1 MPDRSGTTYLI
12 ASHTAPDQVL
22 RLASTLR
29 RGSPGAALVLHHD
42 DRRCSI
48 DRAGLR
54 RLGVRLV
61 EPASAPNWGEAS
73 LLGMVLRCLRWCLDH
88 TDFDWLTLLSG
99 QDYPLRP
106 IAQIEQ
112 SLADSEVDA
121 FIEAWPCA
129 LPALREPVDEFAG
142 RYFFRW
148 RPTRSSSLWSLA
160 RAAPDRGRLV
170 RTRRLP
176 SGPWIGLR
184 AVRSPFGPGLA
195 CHRGSDWFT
204 LSRAAA
210 AAVDAFVRK
219 RPEVLRYYRRTLHPT
234 ESFIQ
239 TILANDASF
248 RVSGDYRRYTV
259 WGAPNQT
266 GPRVLRVDDVDAM
279 LASGCDFARKFDP
292 AVDRAVLDQLDRR
305 VHPA

>member
-29 RGSPGAALVLHHD
+29 RGSPGASLVLHHD
-42 DRRCSI
+42 DRRCGI
-48 DRAGLR
+48 DRAALR

-61 EPASAPNWGEAS
+61 EPPFAANWGEVS

-88 TDFDWLTLLSG
+88 TEFDWLTLLSG

-106 IAQIEQ
+106 VAQIEQ
-112 SLADSEVDA
+112 SLGDSQVDA

-129 LPALREPVDEFAG
+129 RPALREPVDEFAG

-148 RPTRSSSLWSLA
+148 RPTRSSTLWSLA
-160 RAAPDRGRLV
+160 RAAPDKGRVV

-176 SGPWIGLR
+176 SGTWIGIR
-184 AVRSPFGPGLA
+184 AARSPFGPELA

-204 LSRAAA
+204 LSRAAV
-210 AAVDAFVRK
+210 AAVGAFVSK

-248 RVSGDYRRYTV
+248 RLSGDHRRFTL
-259 WGAPNQT
+259 WGAPKQT
-266 GPRVLRVDDVDAM
+266 ARAARRRLGRDACLR
-279 LASGCDFARKFDP
+279 L
-292 AVDRAVLDQLDRR
+292 
-305 VHPA
+305 